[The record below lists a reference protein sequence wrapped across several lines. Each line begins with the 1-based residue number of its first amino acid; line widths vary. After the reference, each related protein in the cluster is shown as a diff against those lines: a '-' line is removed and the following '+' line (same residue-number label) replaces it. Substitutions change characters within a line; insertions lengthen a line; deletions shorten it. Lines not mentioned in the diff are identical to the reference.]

1 MLLVFVSA
9 SIVFRGGDELD
20 ASPRDDIV
28 AMLLLRDPNETQPGM
43 RNRDCSTAATT
54 IACATARTTFVT
66 SKTREG
72 KWLGEGRMQLG
83 EEASRR
89 WAGGHDLPRF
99 DHHLDAQEAISTGG
113 STIAP

>member
-1 MLLVFVSA
+1 
-9 SIVFRGGDELD
+9 
-20 ASPRDDIV
+20 
-28 AMLLLRDPNETQPGM
+28 
-43 RNRDCSTAATT
+43 
-54 IACATARTTFVT
+54 VT